1 MDQMPCSH
9 AIAVFLKANIDPY
22 GYCSIYFQKDSM
34 VAAYKETVYP
44 LGNKETWEIPESVSC
59 LRVNPPEGRIRAGR
73 PKKKR
78 YKAFWEKEKCTV
90 KLIKCSRCDQVGH
103 NRRTCRN
110 PKKKK

>member
-44 LGNKETWEIPESVSC
+44 LGNKE
-59 LRVNPPEGRIRAGR
+59 NG
-73 PKKKR
+73 K
-78 YKAFWEKEKCTV
+78 F
-90 KLIKCSRCDQVGH
+90 Q
-103 NRRTCRN
+103 NQ
-110 PKKKK
+110 